1 MINELLEKAVF
12 KFNNHNDIF
21 FWNTDINKKNNNV
34 FNYVEDVL
42 LNHKK
47 MIDNIPKH
55 VWNYNKKLINDF
67 ETLHIPTKNMDANTG
82 IAGYNPISRAFFK
95 MWEIICDFELINN
108 DRDDLI
114 YGALCEGPGGF
125 IEAFNYYRKM
135 KKEIYRDT
143 IVAMTLK
150 DPENNYVPAWNKS
163 NKVLKE
169 CKHIYI
175 TYGSDNTGNI
185 YNIDNIKS
193 YKNIFSN
200 YKADLI
206 TADGGF
212 DFSND
217 YDNQEQVMSHLIF
230 AEIVTGLITLKV
242 GGNMVIKIFDSF
254 KHITIDI
261 IYILCKY
268 FNNIYITKPFTSRPL
283 NSEKYIVCKG
293 FIKCEQ
299 NDIDIMFRILDNM
312 NNNNNIHRLLTNNIP
327 VDFLRC
333 IDAINI
339 AFSFRQIRYMK
350 KIFNIIKNTS
360 IYKEID
366 VFQNEKVVYSLE
378 WCKKYKFQI
387 NKNSIF
393 LLKLFSD

>member
-12 KFNNHNDIF
+12 KFNNHNDSFI
-21 FWNTDINKKNNNV
+21 WNTNINKKNSNV
-34 FNYVEDVL
+34 SNYIENIL
-42 LNHKK
+42 LDHKK

-95 MWEIICDFELINN
+95 MWEIISDFELVDNTKQN
-108 DRDDLI
+108 LI

-125 IEAFNYYRKM
+125 IEAFNFYRKM
-135 KKEIYRDT
+135 RKENYRDT

-150 DPENNYVPAWNKS
+150 DPINNYVPSWNKS
-163 NKVLKE
+163 QKILKD

-175 TYGSDNTGNI
+175 TYGADNTGNI

-193 YKNIFSN
+193 YKNIFCD

-206 TADGGF
+206 TGDGGF

-217 YDNQEQVMSHLIF
+217 YDNQEQVTAHLIF
-230 AEIVTGLITLKV
+230 SEIVTGLITLNE
-242 GGNMVIKIFDSF
+242 GGNMIIKIFDSF
-254 KHITIDI
+254 KHITVDI

-268 FNNIYITKPFTSRPL
+268 FKNIYITKPFTSRPL
-283 NSEKYIVCKG
+283 NSEKYIVCKD
-293 FIKCEQ
+293 FIDCSQ
-299 NDIDIMFRILDNM
+299 SDINNMFIILENM
-312 NNNNNIHRLLTNNIP
+312 NNHKIYRLLTNNIP
-327 VDFLRC
+327 VDFLKC
-333 IDAINI
+333 IEAINI

-350 KIFNIIKNTS
+350 KIFNIINNTN
-360 IYKEID
+360 IYKELDI
-366 VFQNEKVVYSLE
+366 FQKEKVVYSLE
-378 WCKKYKFQI
+378 WCKKYKFPI
-387 NKNSIF
+387 NKNSN
-393 LLKLFSD
+393 LLTQLFSD

>member
-12 KFNNHNDIF
+12 KFNNHKDNFI
-21 FWNTDINKKNNNV
+21 WNTEVTKKNNNV
-34 FNYVEDVL
+34 SNYVENVL
-42 LNHKK
+42 LEHKK

-55 VWNYNKKLINDF
+55 VWNFNKKLINDF
-67 ETLHIPTKNMDANTG
+67 ETLHVPTKNMDDNIG
-82 IAGYNPISRAFFK
+82 LAGYNPISRAFFK
-95 MWEIICDFELINN
+95 MWEIITDFNLIDN
-108 DRDDLI
+108 DKEHLI

-125 IEAFNYYRKM
+125 IEAFNFYRKM
-135 KKEIYRDT
+135 KKEYYRDT

-150 DPENNYVPAWNKS
+150 DPTDNYVPSWNKS
-163 NKVLKE
+163 QKVLKE

-206 TADGGF
+206 TGDGGF
-212 DFSND
+212 DFSNE
-217 YDNQEQVMSHLIF
+217 YDNQEQVTAHLIF
-230 AEIVTGLITLKV
+230 SEIVTGLITLKN
-242 GGNMVIKIFDSF
+242 GGNMVVKIFDSF

-268 FNNIYITKPFTSRPL
+268 FSNVYITKPFTSRPL
-283 NSEKYIVCKG
+283 NSEKYIVCKS
-293 FIKCEQ
+293 FIGCEQ
-299 NDIDIMFRILDNM
+299 YDIDIMFKILDNM
-312 NNNNNIHRLLTNNIP
+312 NNHKIYRILSNNIP
-327 VDFLRC
+327 VEFLKC

-350 KIFNIIKNTS
+350 KIFNIINNTS
-360 IYKEID
+360 IYKELEI
-366 VFQNEKVVYSLE
+366 FQKEKVVYSLE
-378 WCKKYKFQI
+378 WCKKYKFPI
-387 NKNSIF
+387 NKRCSF
-393 LLKLFSD
+393 LIKLIGD

>member
-12 KFNNHNDIF
+12 KFNNHKDNFI
-21 FWNTDINKKNNNV
+21 WNTDVTKKNNNV
-34 FNYVEDVL
+34 SNYVENVL
-42 LNHKK
+42 LEHKK

-55 VWNYNKKLINDF
+55 VWNFNKKLINDF
-67 ETLHIPTKNMDANTG
+67 ETLHVPTKNMDDNIG
-82 IAGYNPISRAFFK
+82 LAGYNPISRAFFK
-95 MWEIICDFELINN
+95 MWEIITDFNLIDN
-108 DRDDLI
+108 DKEHLI

-125 IEAFNYYRKM
+125 IEAFNFYRKM
-135 KKEIYRDT
+135 KKEYYRDT

-150 DPENNYVPAWNKS
+150 DPTDNYVPSWNKS
-163 NKVLKE
+163 QKVLKE

-206 TADGGF
+206 TGDGGF
-212 DFSND
+212 DFSNE
-217 YDNQEQVMSHLIF
+217 YDNQEQVTAHLIF
-230 AEIVTGLITLKV
+230 SEIVTGLITLKN
-242 GGNMVIKIFDSF
+242 GGNMVVKIFDSF

-268 FNNIYITKPFTSRPL
+268 FNNVYITKPFTSRPL
-283 NSEKYIVCKG
+283 NSEKYIVCKS
-293 FIKCEQ
+293 FIGCEQ
-299 NDIDIMFRILDNM
+299 YDIDIMFNILNNM
-312 NNNNNIHRLLTNNIP
+312 NNHKIYRILSNNIP
-327 VDFLRC
+327 VEFLKC

-350 KIFNIIKNTS
+350 KIFNIINNTS
-360 IYKEID
+360 IYKELEI
-366 VFQNEKVVYSLE
+366 FQKEKVVYSLE
-378 WCKKYKFQI
+378 WCKKYKFPI
-387 NKNSIF
+387 NKRCSF
-393 LLKLFSD
+393 LIKLIGD